1 MTLKIPHMPRI
12 QCFSLFVTLLTAAFA
27 TAQFTD
33 EINSNRPGKS
43 YGAYSVGQSL
53 FQVESG
59 LYYISEDHA
68 LLETKSSGM
77 GVDLQLRW
85 GLFKEE
91 LEFIAD
97 LQYQADRLTTPIGSE
112 SRSAL
117 RQTVLGAKYLLYDPY
132 KKVDDGK
139 PKHEELLSWKK
150 KHKFKWRQLIPSISA
165 FAGFNLNFDNPFT
178 FETDPAISPKV
189 MIITQNQL
197 SGGYVVVLN
206 LIADRITSD
215 FPSYGYILT
224 ITRGLNEKWSIFFEN
239 QGYKSDFYSD
249 SILRGGAAYLMTETM
264 QFDAS
269 VSTNM
274 KDTPSVFY
282 AGAGISWRFDENYKP
297 VLIRSGKDKDKDG
310 KDKDKKDKKKK
321 KKRKDE
327 VDVPAP

>member
-1 MTLKIPHMPRI
+1 MPRI
-12 QCFSLFVTLLTAAFA
+12 KRFSLFAALLTCLAGS
-27 TAQFTD
+27 AQFTD

-59 LYYISEDHA
+59 LYYISEDHS

-85 GLFKEE
+85 GLFREE

-132 KKVDDGK
+132 KKFDDGK
-139 PKHEELLSWKK
+139 PKHEELLSWKA
-150 KHKFKWRQLIPSISA
+150 KHRFKWRQLIPSISV
-165 FAGFNLNFDNPFT
+165 FAGANLNFDNPYT

-189 MIITQNQL
+189 MVITQNQL

-206 LIADRITSD
+206 LIADKITSD

-239 QGYKSDFYSD
+239 QGFKSDFYSD
-249 SILRGGAAYLMTETM
+249 SILRGGAAYLLKENM
-264 QFDAS
+264 QLDAS

-274 KDTPSVFY
+274 KDTPSIFY
-282 AGAGISWRFDENYKP
+282 AGAGLSWRFDQNYKP
-297 VLIRSGKDKDKDG
+297 VLIRSDKDKDKD
-310 KDKDKKDKKKK
+310 KDKKGKGKKDKKK